1 MDSNDSADSRANILV
16 VDDTPADLRLL
27 IQILREAGYKVRSAN
42 SGQRALA
49 ATPRERPDLILLDI
63 MMPEMDGY
71 EVCERL
77 KAAEQTKEISII
89 FLSSLNEAIDKVR
102 AFRIGGVDYI
112 TKPFQAEEV
121 LARVDTHLRLKEA
134 NDVLKNQADILEQKV
149 QERTHQLLLTNQAFA
164 RFVPNE
170 FLKALGRP
178 NILDVKLG
186 DHMQGDMAI
195 MFSDIRSYTTL
206 SETMTPQEVFNFT
219 NGYHN
224 RMTPIIRAHH
234 GFVQQ
239 FQGDGVVSVFPAE
252 PADGIQAAIAIQRK
266 REEYNRERTQK
277 HRTPIRVGIGLHSG
291 PLMVGII
298 GDTERWETGVPSDTV
313 NTAVRMEGLTKYY
326 GVSIVVSETSFA
338 GLNDPD
344 QYHYRF
350 LDKVQVTGKTRA
362 ISIYEV
368 FDADPEDLFE
378 RKLPTKSLFEE
389 GQRHYF
395 AKDFAEAVKCF
406 TDVLKVMPGDLT
418 TKHYLER
425 SAKFLLEGVPDDWQG
440 IRTIDKK

>member
-1 MDSNDSADSRANILV
+1 MEHHHDESVILI
-16 VDDTPADLRLL
+16 VDDDQTNLNVIIDYLKM
-27 IQILREAGYKVRSAN
+27 AGFKTITARN
-42 SGQRALA
+42 GEMGIKRAIFSQ
-49 ATPRERPDLILLDI
+49 PDLILLDV
-63 MMPEMDGY
+63 MMPGIDGF
-71 EVCERL
+71 ETCRRL
-77 KAAEQTKEISII
+77 QAEPATKNIPIL
-89 FLSSLNEAIDKVR
+89 FMTALTDVDNKVKG
-102 AFRIGGVDYI
+102 FDMGGVDYI
-112 TKPFQAEEV
+112 TKPIEEKEV

-134 NDVLKNQADILEQKV
+134 NDVLKNQAEILEQKV
-149 QERTHQLLLTNQAFA
+149 QERTRQLLLTNQAFA

-170 FLKALGRP
+170 FLKALGQP

-186 DHMQGDMAI
+186 DHMQGDMTI

-239 FQGDGVVSVFPAE
+239 FQGDGVVSVFPGE

-266 REEYNRERTQK
+266 CEEYNRERTQK

-326 GVSIVVSETSFA
+326 GVSIIVSETSFA

-350 LDKVQVTGKTRA
+350 LDKVQVIGKTRA

-368 FDADPEDLFE
+368 FDADPEELFE
-378 RKLPTKSLFEE
+378 RKLSTKSLFEE
-389 GQRHYF
+389 GQHHYF

-406 TDVLKVMPGDLT
+406 TDVLKVLPDDLT

-425 SAKFLLEGVPDDWQG
+425 SATFLLEGVPDDWQG